1 MTAVT
6 GWLDRILGRVTM
18 YALVIIC
25 LVVLALLSLIFMFVG
40 LLQLSPV
47 GLLTNAAVLL
57 IFSYLANGF
66 AGLIFRTRPQLSST
80 AITALLLLFIFPP
93 SLDLPSLGG
102 VALAAVIAVLAKYL
116 LAWRGRHIFNPA
128 AIGAFVSVLTGL
140 TFSAWWIGAPIMLPF
155 VAVAGFLVLFRTR
168 RFPLAIVFI
177 VVATANIVIRY
188 AVTGVP
194 IGAAFGFALLSSPIV
209 FFACFMLDEPLTLP
223 PRRWQQ
229 LVEAV
234 VVGVLFQLGFSIGTL
249 SSTPELALVL
259 GNLLAFFWGQRRGIR
274 LAFVGRT
281 QLTPT
286 SWRFD
291 FRPKAPVKFLPGQY
305 MELSL
310 PHAKTDARGWRRVFS
325 IASAPDAAAPDGSG
339 LVSFATRMPERS
351 SSFKSALLALEPG
364 QVISGT
370 SVSGDFI
377 LPKDPAKPLLLV
389 AAGIGITPY
398 ISQLEQLTASGQMGS
413 SQKRDIVLL
422 YSVLTADDIAF
433 ADVLTASGCRVV
445 ILSPNRP
452 SELPKSW
459 SWAGEG
465 GALTSEEIHKAVP
478 DAASRTTYLSGA
490 PDLVTSL
497 EKALHQDGVKWIVT
511 DVFIGY

>member
-1 MTAVT
+1 MTAAI

-25 LVVLALLSLIFMFVG
+25 LVVLAVLSLVFMIVG
-40 LLQLSPV
+40 LLSFSPV
-47 GLLTNAAVLL
+47 ALLTNAAVLL

-66 AGLIFRTRPQLSST
+66 GGLIFRTRPQLSST

-93 SLDLPSLGG
+93 SLELANLGG
-102 VALAAVIAVLAKYL
+102 VALAAVVAVLAKYL

-128 AIGAFVSVLTGL
+128 AIGAFIVVLTGL
-140 TFSAWWIGAPIMLPF
+140 TFSAWWIGAPVMLPF
-155 VAVAGFLVLFRTR
+155 VAVGGFLVLFRTR
-168 RFPLAIVFI
+168 RFPMALVFV
-177 VVATANIVIRY
+177 VVAAANIVVRY

-194 IGAAFGFALLSSPIV
+194 LGDAFGFALLSSPIV

-229 LVEAV
+229 VVEAV
-234 VVGVLFQLGFSIGTL
+234 VVGVLFQLGFSIGPL

-259 GNLLAFFWGQRRGIR
+259 GNVLAFFWGQRRGIR
-274 LAFVGRT
+274 LSFVGRT
-281 QLTPT
+281 RLTPT

-291 FRPKAPVKFLPGQY
+291 FRPQVPVKFLPGQY

-310 PHAKTDARGWRRVFS
+310 PHAKTDARGWRRMFS
-325 IASAPDAAAPDGSG
+325 IASAPGPDS
-339 LVSFATRMPERS
+339 LVTFATRMPERS

-364 QVISGT
+364 QLVTGT
-370 SVSGDFI
+370 SVGGDFV
-377 LPKDPAKPLLLV
+377 LPKDPATPLLLV

-398 ISQLEQLTASGQMGS
+398 ISQLEHLTAVGEQ
-413 SQKRDIVLL
+413 RDIVLL
-422 YSVLTADDIAF
+422 YSVLTADDVAF
-433 ADVLTASGCRVV
+433 TEVLTASGCRVV
-445 ILSPNRP
+445 ILSPTRP
-452 SELPKSW
+452 TQLPANW

-465 GALTSEEIHKAVP
+465 GELSAEQIRTAVP

-490 PDLVTSL
+490 PELVTKL
-497 EKALHQDGVKWIVT
+497 EKALHQDGVRRIVT

>member
-1 MTAVT
+1 MSAVT

-25 LVVLALLSLIFMFVG
+25 LIVLALVSLIFMIIG
-40 LLQLSPV
+40 LLSFSPV
-47 GLLTNAAVLL
+47 ALLANAAILL

-80 AITALLLLFIFPP
+80 AITAMLLLFIFPP
-93 SLDLPSLGG
+93 SLDLPDLGG

-128 AIGAFVSVLTGL
+128 AIGAFIIVLTGL

-177 VVATANIVIRY
+177 LVATANVVIRY
-188 AVTGVP
+188 VATGVP
-194 IGAAFGFALLSSPIV
+194 IGDAFGFALLSSPIV

-234 VVGVLFQLGFSIGTL
+234 VVGVLFQLGFSIGPL

-291 FRPKAPVKFLPGQY
+291 FRPKVPVAFVPGQY

-325 IASAPDAAAPDGSG
+325 IASAPGPDN
-339 LVSFATRMPERS
+339 LVTFATRMPERS

-364 QVISGT
+364 RVITGT
-370 SVSGDFI
+370 SVGGDFV

-398 ISQLEQLTASGQMGS
+398 ISQLEQLTASGER
-413 SQKRDIVLL
+413 RDIVLL
-422 YSVLTADDIAF
+422 YSVLTADDVAF
-433 ADVLTASGCRVV
+433 AEVLTASGCQVV

-452 SELPKSW
+452 SELPKNW

-465 GALTSEEIHKAVP
+465 GELTSEQIHKAVP
-478 DAASRTTYLSGA
+478 DAASRATYLSGA
-490 PDLVTSL
+490 PELVTGL